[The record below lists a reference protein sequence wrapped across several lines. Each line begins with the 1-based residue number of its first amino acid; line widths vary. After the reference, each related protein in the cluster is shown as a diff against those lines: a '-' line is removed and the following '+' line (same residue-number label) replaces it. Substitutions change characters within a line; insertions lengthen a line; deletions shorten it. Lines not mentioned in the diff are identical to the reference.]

1 MTSDDQKSKI
11 KQLARQIKQNPG
23 DSFSKFALALE
34 FRKQGEFKKARILFE
49 DILSSDPDYVGV
61 YYHLGKLYE
70 ALDQLKDAQKLY
82 EDGIE
87 IADQQKEMRTKSE
100 LQEAITQVEL
110 EMEERS
116 S

>member
-1 MTSDDQKSKI
+1 MSQDQKAKI
-11 KQLARQIKQNPG
+11 KQLARQIRDNPG

-70 ALDQLKDAQKLY
+70 ALDRLNEAQELY
-82 EDGIE
+82 KKGIE
-87 IADQQKEMRTKSE
+87 VAHAQNEGRTKSE
-100 LQEAITQVEL
+100 LEEALNQVEI
-110 EMEERS
+110 EIEERTS
-116 S
+116 

>member
-1 MTSDDQKSKI
+1 MSSNQQSKI
-11 KQLARQIKQNPG
+11 KQLARQIKNNPG

-34 FRKQGEFKKARILFE
+34 FRKEGEFKKARILFE

-70 ALDQLKDAQKLY
+70 SLDRLDDAQNLY
-82 EDGIE
+82 QKGIIIADEQNKQRTKKELREALQQLEIE
-87 IADQQKEMRTKSE
+87 I
-100 LQEAITQVEL
+100 
-110 EMEERS
+110 EEQS